1 VLWWYGNETE
11 ERDNDRGDT
20 CSTTDGRCSGIGGLS
35 VTGLIEVS
43 EGRQAGKWARE
54 IGGRAGPGGLR
65 AAQEDDE
72 EEDLDD
78 DDEDLNDEDL
88 DDEDLDDE
96 DDDEEDAGDEGEE
109 EDPVRTGNRT
119 TGVAAPR

>member
-1 VLWWYGNETE
+1 
-11 ERDNDRGDT
+11 
-20 CSTTDGRCSGIGGLS
+20 

-96 DDDEEDAGDEGEE
+96 DDDEDEDEDLVDDEEDAGDEGEE